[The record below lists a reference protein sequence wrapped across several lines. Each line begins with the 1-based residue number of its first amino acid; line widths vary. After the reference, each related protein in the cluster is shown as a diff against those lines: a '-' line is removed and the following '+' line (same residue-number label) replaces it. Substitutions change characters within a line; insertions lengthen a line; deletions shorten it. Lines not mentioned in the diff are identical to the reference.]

1 MCHVWRWVALISAGL
16 STLWMM
22 CSMKLDLLQFLFL
35 KVDERWLMEG
45 IVDTGR
51 MKIGLPGL
59 ASLYLSASPSF
70 GAVLGIY
77 RNRSVGRLP
86 LLPYTAM
93 VCNSVI
99 WMFYGVTS
107 KQFAV
112 AAPNLLGL
120 VLGLVYCGVYCWHA
134 PTDAD
139 WPHRRGLHLQAV
151 VVAAMLC
158 LFSSKLPGTQGTKLL
173 GGVGFG
179 ATIVM
184 FAGPLASIRTVLNS
198 KNTKSLPFGFT
209 CAMTV
214 NCALWTYYA
223 TVLADPVIFTAN
235 AIGLLLAMAQLSLF
249 AHFGIS

>member
-1 MCHVWRWVALISAGL
+1 
-16 STLWMM
+16 
-22 CSMKLDLLQFLFL
+22 MKLDLLQFLFL

-139 WPHRRGLHLQAV
+139 
-151 VVAAMLC
+151 
-158 LFSSKLPGTQGTKLL
+158 
-173 GGVGFG
+173 
-179 ATIVM
+179 
-184 FAGPLASIRTVLNS
+184 LASQTWIAPPGCRCRSDVVSVLQQVAWDSGDEVAWRGRVWSDHRHVCWAAGVDTNCAELQEHEEPPFRFHVRHDSELRTVD
-198 KNTKSLPFGFT
+198 
-209 CAMTV
+209 
-214 NCALWTYYA
+214 
-223 TVLADPVIFTAN
+223 VLRH
-235 AIGLLLAMAQLSLF
+235 GLSRPSDF
-249 AHFGIS
+249 HG